1 MKLKPKQN
9 LPPPRVQKI
18 QLSGELATHIEAYA
32 NYYKTVYGE
41 TIAVEDML
49 PEMLTAFLKSDRDF
63 VKWLSEQNKA
73 P

>member
-1 MKLKPKQN
+1 MKLKPKPN
-9 LPPPRVQKI
+9 LPPPRYQKI
-18 QLSGELATHIEAYA
+18 QLSGELATTLEAYA
-32 NYYKTVYGE
+32 NYYQVVYGE
-41 TIAVEDML
+41 AIAVEDML